1 MKKLRRKFYLW
12 MQKRKGREVEDFTV
26 HGVDVHIPA
35 HADYDIRY
43 LLSRGRS
50 YEGPEARLI
59 QQYLE
64 PETPVI
70 ELGGCMGVISAV
82 IRRKIGP
89 DACHL
94 VVEADAGLAMICK
107 ANAEKEA
114 AGGATKV
121 VVAAVDY
128 SGAKTVTFASGK
140 NAHVGHIAVDGEAG
154 AAVPTVSLSQ
164 LAQECPDG
172 RFALVC
178 DIEGAEVAMFENET
192 ALLERIEVIILETH
206 PKFYDGGQATE
217 DKMLALLADYGMQ
230 VVARDENVVCL
241 KQAG

>member
-12 MQKRKGREVEDFTV
+12 MQKRKGREVEDFNV
-26 HGVDVHIPA
+26 HGVNVHIPA
-35 HADYDIRY
+35 HADHDIRY
-43 LLSRGRS
+43 LLARGRS

-64 PETPVI
+64 PDMPVV

-94 VVEADAGLAMICK
+94 VVEADAGLAVICK
-107 ANAEKEA
+107 ANAMQEA
-114 AGGATKV
+114 ANGATKV

-128 SGAKTVTFASGK
+128 SGVEIVTFASGK
-140 NAHVGHIAVDGEAG
+140 NAHVGHIAAAGEAG
-154 AAVPTVSLSQ
+154 AAVPTVSLSA
-164 LAQECPDG
+164 LAQHFPDG

-192 ALLERIEVIILETH
+192 ALLGRLEVIILETH

-217 DKMLALLADYGMQ
+217 DKMLTLLAEHGLY

-241 KQAG
+241 KRAG